1 MISSDM
7 TILTPFDWLSQIVG
21 TICQGPP
28 PSYLLSPLPHL
39 TLFPLFLL
47 SLTLQ
52 QHAEGVVFGHYG
64 GRGPRPR
71 PHARGGVVGRPQ
83 RALGEGSPPA
93 GTSLSVATC
102 VGAGR
107 GGGRSSAPR
116 ETMRPH
122 WEPSQPWRWLGMC
135 GAKCR
140 CIGLGLR
147 DGMKEW
153 ILRPMEVKAFYS
165 PPWAWVEIIS
175 PQVRERRVVFHRRQ
189 RPLR

>member
-1 MISSDM
+1 M

-107 GGGRSSAPR
+107 GGGGHRRRGRRCGHTESHRSREDGWECVEQSAAALVWGY
-116 ETMRPH
+116 ETGWRNGYCD
-122 WEPSQPWRWLGMC
+122 QWRW
-135 GAKCR
+135 KHST
-140 CIGLGLR
+140 
-147 DGMKEW
+147 
-153 ILRPMEVKAFYS
+153 VH
-165 PPWAWVEIIS
+165 
-175 PQVRERRVVFHRRQ
+175 RERELKLSRR
-189 RPLR
+189 RYESVG